1 MVKDIIKTVTFS
13 CMLAGSMFVT
23 CHVCAAGSV
32 VNITGNVQDNTAM
45 LTLTPET
52 LMSVWEVMTA
62 DSLPQ
67 LVIPRLRRHFMS
79 G

>member
-32 VNITGNVQDNTAM
+32 VNITGNVQDNTCDVDINSRN
-45 LTLTPET
+45 LD
-52 LMSVWEVMTA
+52 V
-62 DSLPQ
+62 
-67 LVIPRLRRHFMS
+67 
-79 G
+79 

>member
-32 VNITGNVQDNTAM
+32 VNITGNVQDNSKRQRSTV
-45 LTLTPET
+45 LTLIY
-52 LMSVWEVMTA
+52 W
-62 DSLPQ
+62 
-67 LVIPRLRRHFMS
+67 
-79 G
+79 

>member
-32 VNITGNVQDNTAM
+32 VNITGNVQDTPAM

-67 LVIPRLRRHFMS
+67 LVIPHLRRYFMS

>member
-23 CHVCAAGSV
+23 CHVCAAGFC
-32 VNITGNVQDNTAM
+32 GEYYRQC
-45 LTLTPET
+45 
-52 LMSVWEVMTA
+52 
-62 DSLPQ
+62 
-67 LVIPRLRRHFMS
+67 S

>member
-32 VNITGNVQDNTAM
+32 VNITGNVQDNSKRKLTAVCSHQTRIGN
-45 LTLTPET
+45 LDAHL
-52 LMSVWEVMTA
+52 
-62 DSLPQ
+62 
-67 LVIPRLRRHFMS
+67 I
-79 G
+79 